1 MHRATCKYYVSVF
14 LDLYTDLEAMLTKF
28 SFHCTMTIFI
38 FLEIPTRD
46 LEIPTRQ
53 LPMVTVYLFLSGADI
68 ANVCNEA
75 AIYAATNNKD
85 QVTMADMDYA
95 LQRIIGGP
103 EKRSFVRDA
112 REKKIN
118 AYYEAGRAVVSWL
131 TRTSDAIL
139 KVN

>member
-1 MHRATCKYYVSVF
+1 MHRATCKYYVPVF

-28 SFHCTMTIFI
+28 SFHCTMTILFFWRSLLGI
-38 FLEIPTRD
+38 
-46 LEIPTRQ
+46 RQ

>member
-1 MHRATCKYYVSVF
+1 M
-14 LDLYTDLEAMLTKF
+14 
-28 SFHCTMTIFI
+28 FI
-38 FLEIPTRD
+38 FWRSLLGI
-46 LEIPTRQ
+46 RQ
-53 LPMVTVYLFLSGADI
+53 LPMVTVYVFLSGADI

>member
-1 MHRATCKYYVSVF
+1 MQRATCKYYVPVF

-38 FLEIPTRD
+38 FWRSLLGI
-46 LEIPTRQ
+46 RQ
-53 LPMVTVYLFLSGADI
+53 LPMVTVYVFLSGADI

-75 AIYAATNNKD
+75 AIYAATHNKD

>member
-1 MHRATCKYYVSVF
+1 
-14 LDLYTDLEAMLTKF
+14 
-28 SFHCTMTIFI
+28 
-38 FLEIPTRD
+38 
-46 LEIPTRQ
+46 
-53 LPMVTVYLFLSGADI
+53 MVTVYLFSSGADI

-85 QVTMADMDYA
+85 QVTMAHMDYA

>member
-1 MHRATCKYYVSVF
+1 MWLCVS
-14 LDLYTDLEAMLTKF
+14 
-28 SFHCTMTIFI
+28 
-38 FLEIPTRD
+38 
-46 LEIPTRQ
+46 
-53 LPMVTVYLFLSGADI
+53 LSGADI

-85 QVTMADMDYA
+85 HVSMADMDYA

-139 KVN
+139 KVNWCSLDFFYS